1 MAVRF
6 LNGFNLILGVMVRLL
21 LVLAPAVA
29 IMAGIG
35 GSVTIRFL
43 TKSLRQIMLPVRVKH
58 DKEGKVNKSF
68 ITYIKSFIFK

>member
-1 MAVRF
+1 
-6 LNGFNLILGVMVRLL
+6 MVRLL

-43 TKSLRQIMLPVRVKH
+43 TKSLRQIMLPVRVKY

-68 ITYIKSFIFK
+68 IT

>member
-1 MAVRF
+1 
-6 LNGFNLILGVMVRLL
+6 MVRLL

-43 TKSLRQIMLPVRVKH
+43 TKSLRLIVLPDRSKL
-58 DKEGKVNKSF
+58 DKDGKVN
-68 ITYIKSFIFK
+68 I